1 MSLHEISPTELR
13 LKPFTAFDRDWAL
26 VAAGDE
32 DGFNMMTVS
41 WGGVGTFWQR
51 PVATVYI
58 RSSRYTK
65 TFVDSHD
72 LFSVSFLTPGHRKAL
87 NLCGTVSGRDVD
99 KVAKSGLT
107 SVFLSGGQDVLEV
120 PSFAEAALVLICRKA
135 LVIPL
140 APETFIDPDAKDAMY
155 GGADMDNYHTMYI
168 GYVEKAYSSATK

>member
-107 SVFLSGGQDVLEV
+107 SVFLSGGQDVPEV

-140 APETFIDPDAKDAMY
+140 APETFIDSDAKDAMY
-155 GGADMDNYHTMYI
+155 GGADTNNYHTMYI